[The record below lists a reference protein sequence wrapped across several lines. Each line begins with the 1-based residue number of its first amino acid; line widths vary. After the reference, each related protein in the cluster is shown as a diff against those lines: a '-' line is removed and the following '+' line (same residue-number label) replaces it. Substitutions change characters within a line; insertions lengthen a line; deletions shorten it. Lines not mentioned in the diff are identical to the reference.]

1 MRLQAKLISSV
12 GWMSLMLIAC
22 GSNED
27 SPTEKVGGTQAQ
39 DSSGGVARPS
49 STRGGQTSTVAGTAT
64 GGVGTISPASGATS
78 SSGGAP
84 LGTGG
89 EKSSTGGTTNRGGAP
104 ASGAGATSNRGG
116 AAASGAGATS
126 NTGGVKTSAGASN
139 SGTFSTK
146 SSAGGASTSTSVNTA
161 VPNAPSAACERAGL
175 ASSGRVLQVGAGK
188 AYASLAAVQKVVQPG
203 DVVEVDGNATYPAV
217 RVETAGTAER
227 PVLYRGVVVNG
238 KRPVISGGS
247 NTVHFKGS
255 HVVFDGFEVTAG
267 SERCVFHEADDITL
281 CRTVVHDC
289 PRHGILGADTGSG
302 SLILSQIEVYG
313 AGGEIEGE
321 SLKHPI
327 YIATD
332 PEAYPNS
339 TFRLEFSYLHDN
351 NGGNAVKSR
360 ARRTEVYFNWIESSP
375 RMYYTIEAIGSEEF
389 DPHPRQDSDIVGNV
403 LVHLASSGMRFGGD
417 GSGTS
422 RGRVRFVNN
431 TVVVGPEFDEYTPAI
446 RFYDEIDAFDASN
459 NVFVRLGGG
468 AFRIIRDEA
477 SWVRG
482 SPTIGG
488 SKNWV
493 PTAASNVPSTWTSTL
508 TGSTPDLTMA
518 TTLTGLNVS
527 LAPNSPLRA
536 AGTASIAGTAGMEI
550 AMPLTTL
557 TYQPSATRPTSF
569 DVKRPRATE
578 VAPSIGAQGAQ

>member
-1 MRLQAKLISSV
+1 MKLIGSICLLSS
-12 GWMSLMLIAC
+12 SLAAC
-22 GSNED
+22 G
-27 SPTEKVGGTQAQ
+27 GA
-39 DSSGGVARPS
+39 ARS
-49 STRGGQTSTVAGTAT
+49 VDT
-64 GGVGTISPASGATS
+64 
-78 SSGGAP
+78 
-84 LGTGG
+84 
-89 EKSSTGGTTNRGGAP
+89 KSSTGG
-104 ASGAGATSNRGG
+104 
-116 AAASGAGATS
+116 
-126 NTGGVKTSAGASN
+126 
-139 SGTFSTK
+139 
-146 SSAGGASTSTSVNTA
+146 ASTSASTT
-161 VPNAPSAACERAGL
+161 VPIAPSAACERTGL

-188 AYASLAAVQKVVQPG
+188 TYASLAAVQEVVQPG

-217 RVETAGTAER
+217 RLETGGTAER

-247 NTVHFKGS
+247 NTVHFMGS

-302 SLILSQIEVYG
+302 TLILSQIEVYG

-351 NGGNAVKSR
+351 NGGNTVKSR

-403 LVHLASSGMRFGGD
+403 LVHLSSSGMRFGGD

-431 TVVVGPEFDEYTPAI
+431 TVVVGSGFDEYTPVI

-493 PTAASNVPSTWTSTL
+493 PTAASEVPSTWTSTL
-508 TGSTPDLTMA
+508 TGSTPGLTMT
-518 TTLTGLNVS
+518 TTLTSLNVS
-527 LAPNSPLRA
+527 LAANSPLRA

-550 AMPLTTL
+550 ATPLTTL
-557 TYQPSATRPTSF
+557 AYQPSATRPTSF

-578 VAPSIGAQGAQ
+578 ATPSIGALSAQ